1 MPVIKR
7 YPNRKLYDTDA
18 KQYITLDGIAE
29 LIRSGDDI
37 QVVDNATGD
46 DLTAVTLTQII
57 FEQEKKQSGF
67 LPLAVLA
74 DLIKTGGDRLTAIQR
89 TVMSSMGLFHSV
101 DEEIERRVELL
112 IHLGELTR
120 EEGQFILVKLL
131 SDAFRPEKE
140 LSFALIKESITSEAL
155 ERQLHRLH
163 IPTQNDLQKLLDQ
176 IDTLTEK
183 INELAQN

>member
-29 LIRSGDDI
+29 LIRSGDEI
-37 QVVDNATGD
+37 QVVDNATGE

-67 LPLAVLA
+67 LPRAVLA
-74 DLIKTGGDRLTAIQR
+74 GLVKTGGDRLTAIQR
-89 TVMSSMGLFHSV
+89 TLMSSMGLWHHV

-112 IHLGELTR
+112 VHLGELTK
-120 EEGQFILVKLL
+120 EEGKIILGKLL
-131 SDAFRPEKE
+131 SDSLLPEQEMPAIPKKE
-140 LSFALIKESITSEAL
+140 PFTPEAL
-155 ERQLHRLH
+155 ENQLKRLQ
-163 IPTQNDLQKLLDQ
+163 IPTHNDLQKLLEQ
-176 IDTLTEK
+176 IDALTEK
-183 INELAQN
+183 INDLAQD